1 MGYGSPRRLRHLT
14 LVAAIA
20 FCAPVSAA
28 HAGNQ
33 PADVSVAAPVAV
45 SPDAVADAAT
55 TVVAAMNA
63 PQASPP
69 PSPQPS
75 VAPPAVAAPTVPEP
89 KELTHPIESI
99 GSLSPPPV
107 ALETRTGGAATAET
121 PPRAAAK
128 PREAPV
134 GRVSEKTTARPDD
147 PAAQPAAGQEATSL
161 RRPLAGPLR
170 SNTPGAAAEPSA
182 AVRERQGAS
191 RAPAPAPPA
200 WLSEDSPL
208 GATNPTPSALL
219 LVAAALLLL
228 LPVPPRLPGRLVP
241 SGAMPRD
248 FGLTRP
254 LERPG

>member
-20 FCAPVSAA
+20 FCAPVPAA
-28 HAGNQ
+28 QAGDQ
-33 PADVSVAAPVAV
+33 PPAQVSVAAPVV
-45 SPDAVADAAT
+45 VTPVAAAYAAA
-55 TVVAAMNA
+55 TVVATADA
-63 PQASPP
+63 LESSPP
-69 PSPQPS
+69 PQPS

-89 KELTHPIESI
+89 NKLTHPIESI

-121 PPRAAAK
+121 PARAAAK

-134 GRVSEKTTARPDD
+134 RRVSEKPTRPGNRG
-147 PAAQPAAGQEATSL
+147 AQPTVAGQEATSL
-161 RRPLAGPLR
+161 RGRLAEPLR
-170 SNTPGAAAEPSA
+170 SMTPGAAAEASP

-191 RAPAPAPPA
+191 RAPAPAPPTR
-200 WLSEDSPL
+200 LTDESPL
-208 GATNPTPSALL
+208 GAANPTASPLL

-228 LPVPPRLPGRLVP
+228 SPVPARLPGRLVP
-241 SGAMPRD
+241 SGAMRRD
-248 FGLTRP
+248 LGLTRP